1 MNRATIDIGSNSILL
16 LVVGEDGSV
25 LRDEARVVGLSRGL
39 GDQGLLDAQ
48 RMEAALTVLAD
59 YATLAAQHGVPAWMV
74 RAVATSGARRALN
87 ARAFLERVRTRTGLR
102 VKVISG
108 EEEAWLTWAGA
119 RADLSLPPGPIAV
132 IDPGGGSTEVVL
144 GEGERIELQISLPL
158 GSVRLTEQF
167 FGAEPDRYPPRDLA
181 RLRGHIQA
189 TVDTVQWPSHPR
201 ALIGVAGTVTTL
213 AAMNLGMTRWDRS
226 ALHGARLTRGVLRR
240 WIDRLLDSSAE
251 ERRTWAAI
259 APERADYLLAGAC
272 LIESLCTAAHRD
284 SLIISDGGVR
294 YGLLRDTA

>member
-39 GDQGLLDAQ
+39 GDQGLLDPQ
-48 RMEAALTVLAD
+48 RMEAALAVLAD
-59 YATLAAQHGVPAWMV
+59 YAALAAQYGVPAWLV

-119 RADLSLPPGPIAV
+119 RSDLRLPPGPVAV
-132 IDPGGGSTEVVL
+132 IDPGGGSTEVVV
-144 GEGERIELQISLPL
+144 GEGERVEMQVSLPL

-167 FGAEPDRYPPRDLA
+167 FGPEPDRYPPRDLA
-181 RLRGHIQA
+181 RLRTHIQ
-189 TVDTVQWPSHPR
+189 TTIDTVQWPAHPR
-201 ALIGVAGTVTTL
+201 ALIGVAGTVTSL
-213 AAMNLGMTRWDRS
+213 AAMQQGLTRWDRDAIHCS
-226 ALHGARLTRGVLRR
+226 RLTRGVLRR
-240 WIDRLLDSSAE
+240 QIDRLLAYSPD
-251 ERRTWAAI
+251 ERRAWAAV
-259 APERADYLLAGAC
+259 APERADDLLAGAC
-272 LIESLCTAAHRD
+272 LIEALCTAAHRD

-294 YGLLRDTA
+294 YGLLRD